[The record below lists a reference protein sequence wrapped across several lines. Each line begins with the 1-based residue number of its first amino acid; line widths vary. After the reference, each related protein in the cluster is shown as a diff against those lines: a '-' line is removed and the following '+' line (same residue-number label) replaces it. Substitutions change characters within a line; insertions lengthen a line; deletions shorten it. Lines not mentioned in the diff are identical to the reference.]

1 MRNNKFIGTGV
12 ALITPFNSDFSVDY
26 NSLEKLVEFNI
37 LNGINYLVINGTT
50 AESPTINSFERERII
65 NTVVDVNNNRVPLV
79 LGMGGNDT
87 IRLAK
92 EINSL
97 DLTAISAIL
106 SVSPYYS
113 KPTQEG
119 IYQHYSYL
127 AKNISKPIIMY
138 NVPGRTS
145 KNIIPNTI
153 LRLANEF
160 ELIIGVKEAGG
171 KMSQY
176 LELINNRPDDFLI
189 ISGDDDLALNSVI
202 AGGDGVISVIGQAFP
217 QMFSKMIDDGLNN
230 NISSAESIN
239 NELCNIISLIFK
251 ENNPA
256 GVKFVL
262 SKLNLCNNVLRLP
275 LLSVSKELR
284 SQINEELNNFNLY

>member
-65 NTVVDVNNNRVPLV
+65 NTVVGVNNNRVPLV

-92 EINSL
+92 EIISL

-145 KNIIPNTI
+145 KNISPNTI

-189 ISGDDDLALNSVI
+189 ISGDDDLALKSVTS
-202 AGGDGVISVIGQAFP
+202 GGDGVISVIGQAFP

-262 SKLNLCNNVLRLP
+262 SKLNLCNDVLRLP

-284 SQINEELNNFNLY
+284 SQINEELNNFNL

>member
-1 MRNNKFIGTGV
+1 MKNNKFIGTGV

-65 NTVVDVNNNRVPLV
+65 NTVVGVNNNRVPLV

-153 LRLANEF
+153 LRLANKF

-202 AGGDGVISVIGQAFP
+202 SGGDGVISVIGQAFP

-262 SKLNLCNNVLRLP
+262 SKLNLCNDVLRLP
-275 LLSVSKELR
+275 LLSVSNELR
-284 SQINEELNNFNLY
+284 SQINEELNNFNL

>member
-1 MRNNKFIGTGV
+1 MKNNKFIGTGV

-65 NTVVDVNNNRVPLV
+65 NTVVGVNNNRVPLV

-87 IRLAK
+87 IRLTK
-92 EINSL
+92 EIISL

-202 AGGDGVISVIGQAFP
+202 SGGDGVISVIGQAFP

-262 SKLNLCNNVLRLP
+262 SKLNLCNDVLRLP
-275 LLSVSKELR
+275 LLSVSNELR
-284 SQINEELNNFNLY
+284 SQINEELNNFNL

>member
-1 MRNNKFIGTGV
+1 M
-12 ALITPFNSDFSVDY
+12 
-26 NSLEKLVEFNI
+26 
-37 LNGINYLVINGTT
+37 
-50 AESPTINSFERERII
+50 
-65 NTVVDVNNNRVPLV
+65 PLV

-113 KPTQEG
+113 KSTQEG

-160 ELIIGVKEAGG
+160 ELIIYWCT
-171 KMSQY
+171 M
-176 LELINNRPDDFLI
+176 
-189 ISGDDDLALNSVI
+189 
-202 AGGDGVISVIGQAFP
+202 
-217 QMFSKMIDDGLNN
+217 
-230 NISSAESIN
+230 
-239 NELCNIISLIFK
+239 
-251 ENNPA
+251 
-256 GVKFVL
+256 
-262 SKLNLCNNVLRLP
+262 
-275 LLSVSKELR
+275 
-284 SQINEELNNFNLY
+284 

>member
-12 ALITPFNSDFSVDY
+12 ALITPFYSDFSVDY

-65 NTVVDVNNNRVPLV
+65 NTVVGVNNNRVPLV

-87 IRLAK
+87 LRLVK

-97 DLTAISAIL
+97 NLQDISAIL
-106 SVSPYYS
+106 SVSPYYN
-113 KPTQEG
+113 KPTQDG
-119 IYQHYSYL
+119 IYEHYTYL

-145 KNIIPNTI
+145 RNMVPNTI

-160 ELIIGVKEAGG
+160 ESIIGVKEAGG
-171 KMSQY
+171 DINQY
-176 LELINNRPDDFLI
+176 LELIKNKPDNFLI
-189 ISGDDDLALNSVI
+189 ISGDDDLALSSVI
-202 AGGDGVISVIGQAFP
+202 SGGHGVISVIAQAFP
-217 QMFSKMIDDGLNN
+217 KMFSKMINDALNN
-230 NISSAESIN
+230 KHSIAKSTN
-239 NELCNIISLIFK
+239 DDLFKIISLIFK

-256 GVKFVL
+256 GIKYVL
-262 SKLNLCNNVLRLP
+262 NKLNLCNDVLRLP
-275 LLSVSKELR
+275 LMSVSKELR
-284 SQINEELNNFNLY
+284 SQINEELNNFNL

>member
-1 MRNNKFIGTGV
+1 MINNKFIGTGV

-26 NSLEKLVEFNI
+26 SSLEKLVEYNI
-37 LNGINYLVINGTT
+37 LNGIDYLVINGTT
-50 AESPTINSFERERII
+50 AESPTINSIERDKII
-65 NTVVDVNNNRVPLV
+65 NTVVNVNNNRVPLV

-87 IRLAK
+87 LRLVK

-97 DLTAISAIL
+97 NLQDISAIL
-106 SVSPYYS
+106 SVSPYYN

-119 IYQHYSYL
+119 IYEHYTYL

-145 KNIIPNTI
+145 RNMVPNTI

-160 ELIIGVKEAGG
+160 ESIIGVKEAGG
-171 KMSQY
+171 DINQY
-176 LELINNRPDDFLI
+176 LELIKNKPDNFLI
-189 ISGDDDLALNSVI
+189 ISGDDDLALSSVI
-202 AGGDGVISVIGQAFP
+202 SGGHGVISVIAQAFP
-217 QMFSKMIDDGLNN
+217 KMFSKMINDALNN
-230 NISSAESIN
+230 KHSIAKSTN
-239 NELCNIISLIFK
+239 DDLFKIISLIFK

-256 GVKFVL
+256 GIKYVL
-262 SKLNLCNNVLRLP
+262 NKLNLCNDVLRLP

-284 SQINEELNNFNLY
+284 NQINKELNNFNL

>member
-1 MRNNKFIGTGV
+1 MKNNKFIGTGV
-12 ALITPFNSDFSVDY
+12 ALITPINSDFSVDY
-26 NSLEKLVEFNI
+26 SSLEKLVEYNI

-65 NTVVDVNNNRVPLV
+65 NTVVGVNNNRVPLV

-87 IRLAK
+87 VRLAK

-153 LRLANEF
+153 LRLANKF

-202 AGGDGVISVIGQAFP
+202 SGGDGVISVIGQAFP

-262 SKLNLCNNVLRLP
+262 SKLNLCNDVLRLP
-275 LLSVSKELR
+275 LLSVSNELR
-284 SQINEELNNFNLY
+284 SQINEELNNFNL

>member
-65 NTVVDVNNNRVPLV
+65 NTVVGVNNNRVPLV

-202 AGGDGVISVIGQAFP
+202 SGGDGVISVIGQAFP

-262 SKLNLCNNVLRLP
+262 SKLNLCNDVLRLP
-275 LLSVSKELR
+275 LLSVSNELR
-284 SQINEELNNFNLY
+284 SQINEELNNFNL